1 MRVSLL
7 TSVIIA
13 TGLLS
18 GCMANS
24 ITQQGQQVVIVQSLP
39 SQYQCTYKGE
49 IVGSQGNWLTGSW
62 TSNRNLA
69 LGARNDLRN
78 EAAKLG
84 ANVVIITETINSTD
98 DENSLEN
105 ITHVGRAYLCR

>member
-1 MRVSLL
+1 MRVYLLAASLC
-7 TSVIIA
+7 SA
-13 TGLLS
+13 ALLA

-24 ITQQGQQVVIVQSLP
+24 VTEQGQQVVIVQSLP
-39 SQYQCTYKGE
+39 SRYECTYKGE
-49 IVGSQGNWLTGSW
+49 VVGSQGNWFTGGW

-84 ANVVIITETINSTD
+84 ANVVVITETINATD

-105 ITHVGRAYLCR
+105 ITHVGRAYICR